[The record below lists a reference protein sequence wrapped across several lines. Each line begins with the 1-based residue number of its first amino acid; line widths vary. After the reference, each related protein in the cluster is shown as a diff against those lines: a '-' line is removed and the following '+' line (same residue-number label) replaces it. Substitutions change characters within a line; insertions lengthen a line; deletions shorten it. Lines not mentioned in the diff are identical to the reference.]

1 MTLSTRTRRRLG
13 ADARRRQ
20 LIELGLRLLS
30 REPREQ
36 VAIDRI
42 AEEAGVSRGLLFHYF
57 PTKRAFHVAVV
68 TAAADRLVELTEPD
82 PALPAPERL
91 RRGLEAYVGYVIEN
105 RELYVSLVRGAA
117 GADEELQ
124 RVFDRTR
131 GRIVDRIVASLGVA
145 AATPLLRTAVRGW
158 LALVEETTLD
168 ALRGGDVPHTDL
180 VGLQEQALAA
190 LLEAA
195 GVAPPG

>member
-1 MTLSTRTRRRLG
+1 MAVSTGPRRRLDP
-13 ADARRRQ
+13 DARRRQ

-30 REPREQ
+30 RAPREQ

-57 PTKRAFHVAVV
+57 PTKRDFHVAVV
-68 TAAADRLVELTEPD
+68 TAAAERLVRVTEPD
-82 PALPAPERL
+82 PGLPAPERL
-91 RRGLEAYVGYVIEN
+91 RRSLEAYVRYVIEN

-131 GRIVDRIVASLGVA
+131 GHIVERIVANLNITGA
-145 AATPLLRTAVRGW
+145 APLLRTALRGW

-168 ALRGGDVPHTDL
+168 ALRGGDVAHDDL
-180 VGLQEQALAA
+180 VGLQQRALAS
-190 LLEAA
+190 
-195 GVAPPG
+195 

>member
-42 AEEAGVSRGLLFHYF
+42 ADEAGVSRGLLFHYF